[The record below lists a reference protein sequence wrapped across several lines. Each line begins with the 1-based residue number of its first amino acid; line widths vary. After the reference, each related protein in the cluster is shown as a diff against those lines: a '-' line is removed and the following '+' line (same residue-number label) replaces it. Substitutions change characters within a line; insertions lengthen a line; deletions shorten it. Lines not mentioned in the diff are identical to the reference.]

1 MANFKN
7 NEKNSNSR
15 LVYST
20 ETGKI
25 CPFCE
30 KPAAQ
35 CKCKKKT
42 KNNNPNPGDG
52 KIRVQRVTKGRKGKG
67 ISAISG
73 IPLEDTELKALAKK
87 LKIKCGTG
95 GTIKNGIIEIQG
107 DHRDVLIEEL
117 KKLGYKAIKSGG

>member
-1 MANFKN
+1 MKRIRTPGLFIQRKQAKSVRSAKN
-7 NEKNSNSR
+7 QLHNVN
-15 LVYST
+15 
-20 ETGKI
+20 
-25 CPFCE
+25 
-30 KPAAQ
+30 A
-35 CKCKKKT
+35 KKKT

-52 KIRVQRVTKGRKGKG
+52 KIRVQRLTKGRKGKG